1 MAAFHDNDD
10 DDDDDHQY
18 SASITPVDLVAFAWM
33 MQRPDGHAGPAAI
46 HIQFGVSC
54 SFESL

>member
-1 MAAFHDNDD
+1 MSAFHDS
-10 DDDDDHQY
+10 DDDDHNA
-18 SASITPVDLVAFAWM
+18 SASPIDLVAFAWM
-33 MQRPDGHAGPAAI
+33 MQGPHGHAGPAAI